1 MNMSKTVLTRGVA
14 VVTLTA
20 KVYEGKTIT
29 TYGTR
34 IGFCGEFN
42 KQILSEIAKHF
53 KEMYEKQNRAEYKNA
68 DKITCRATIK
78 TMECDVLL
86 NGGE

>member
-1 MNMSKTVLTRGVA
+1 MNETALTRGVA

-20 KVYEGKTIT
+20 RVYEGKVIT
-29 TYGTR
+29 TYRSR

-42 KQILSEIAKHF
+42 GQILSEMKEKF
-53 KEMYEKQNRAEYKNA
+53 KKLYEEHHKTEFRKA
-68 DKITCRATIK
+68 DKITCSATVK

-86 NGGE
+86 SGGK